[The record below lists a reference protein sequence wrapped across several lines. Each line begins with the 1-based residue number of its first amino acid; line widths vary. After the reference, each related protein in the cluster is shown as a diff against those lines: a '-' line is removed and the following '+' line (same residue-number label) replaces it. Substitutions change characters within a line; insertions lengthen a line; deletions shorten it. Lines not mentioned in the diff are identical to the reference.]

1 MGTFYKDIGIDGL
14 SDYCKGIMY
23 ASGCIIRAGGMRYLC
38 VRNID
43 KWYAECVGKETG
55 YTPYPSVHN
64 IERDGRPQWTV
75 KP

>member
-43 KWYAECVGKETG
+43 NGM
-55 YTPYPSVHN
+55 PSASEKKLDTHP
-64 IERDGRPQWTV
+64 IHLCTI
-75 KP
+75 